1 MRPKPINGRA
11 APVDSALATFPLDS
25 PMEAKKMKR
34 SSLPRAS
41 PDAARGRAVAGKSV
55 AKPTDQGR
63 IRVQRFEFWI
73 QDSWTAQQ
81 KIIVLEEG
89 ARK

>member
-1 MRPKPINGRA
+1 MA

-25 PMEAKKMKR
+25 PMEAKNMKS

-55 AKPTDQGR
+55 AKPTDAMGDKGS
-63 IRVQRFEFWI
+63 RVGI
-73 QDSWTAQQ
+73 LDSGFR
-81 KIIVLEEG
+81 V
-89 ARK
+89 